1 MKYCKNCNH
10 QLADDDRFC
19 EVCGARVEEDS
30 DFASEQPTRDVDY
43 YDPYYSPERAQTPP
57 ASHAY
62 KADWDPNA
70 SENQTVA
77 GFPADR
83 GRNGYYYQGQAT
95 GRKNTAS
102 AGTDLKK
109 VMIPLIIVGVLVVFL
124 IVGLVVFHI
133 VSKKI
138 NKAPIQISLSDY
150 LSDVIITNT
159 DMESYYNENE
169 YLDDYYDEYN
179 GENDYF
185 YANMVYGAGLL
196 VLGYND
202 YAVIDSFQLYNVV
215 EWDKL
220 ISDVNKALERKK
232 TEKKTTLCFE
242 DFFQED
248 VFQFS
253 VDESEDLSN
262 EQIVT
267 VSVSTGTDTFQVGDV
282 TIQVSGG
289 KKQYK
294 IKGLETVAAIDPF
307 DYVKL
312 VTFGPNGNASVDCL
326 VDKNLNEKINGLE
339 GFRAVYYADSIVA
352 IEKDGYTVNKF
363 SYQVQDRGGAYRN
376 DDIVTMYC
384 SNVVSSFEE
393 AYHVFI
399 ARYSKDYTIS
409 GLGEYLTRS
418 DRLSDKEIAS
428 FVNYAKNVIQEE
440 YTNDSYSNFQYQAV
454 YFADTKDKTT
464 LPSYDVNKICVVYS
478 YNYTSWWYNGTYR
491 GYMFVEFDDVIVTD
505 GKLFKT
511 ASSYYDGIE
520 DDYDD
525 LDELLLDLEDDRRY
539 IVLNLET
546 DMGSEADFKT
556 TVTQATEPITSDP
569 APTEDEQPVLDTE
582 GSEYLF
588 PSDTE
593 LLTTE
598 YLDTLSDDQIN
609 LIRNEIYARH
619 GYIFKKEVYKNYFES
634 QSWYHGYDSDM
645 DNVQKSFN
653 EIERKNIDILVEYQ
667 GLNS

>member
-19 EVCGARVEEDS
+19 EVCGARVEENS

-43 YDPYYSPERAQTPP
+43 YNPYYSPERAQTPP

-150 LSDVIITNT
+150 LSDGVFPNEDLEDT
-159 DMESYYNENE
+159 YNE
-169 YLDDYYDEYN
+169 YDYS
-179 GENDYF
+179 DYEGISSVF
-185 YANMVYGAGLL
+185 KNLGCGAGLL
-196 VLGYND
+196 VFGYND
-202 YAVIDSFQLYNVV
+202 YATIDSDLLYNVV
-215 EWDKL
+215 EWEKL
-220 ISDVNKALERKK
+220 TGDVNKALGRKK
-232 TEKKTTLCFE
+232 TDRKMPLQFE
-242 DFFQED
+242 DFFQKD
-248 VFQFS
+248 TFAFS
-253 VDESEDLSN
+253 ADASEDLSN

-289 KKQYK
+289 EMQYT

-307 DYVKL
+307 DYVNL

-326 VDKNLNEKINGLE
+326 VDRNLNEKINGLE
-339 GFRAVYYADSIVA
+339 GFRAVYYDDTIVA

-363 SYQVQDRGGAYRN
+363 SYQVNNRGGHYQN
-376 DDIVTMYC
+376 GDSVSMYC
-384 SNVVSSFEE
+384 SNGVSSFEE
-393 AYHVFI
+393 TYHVHI
-399 ARYSKDYTIS
+399 ARYTKDYTVS

-428 FVNYAKNVIQEE
+428 FVNYAKTVIQEE
-440 YTNDSYSNFQYQAV
+440 YTNDRYSNFRFYRV

-464 LPSYDVNKICVVYS
+464 LPSYDVNKLCVVYS
-478 YNYTSWWYNGTYR
+478 YDVTDWWYGETDR
-491 GYMFVEFDDVIVTD
+491 KYMFAEFDDIILTD

-520 DDYDD
+520 DDYED
-525 LDELLLDLEDDRRY
+525 LDELLLDLEDDGRY

-556 TVTQATEPITSDP
+556 TVTQTTEPITSDP
-569 APTEDEQPVLDTE
+569 APAEDEQPVLDTE
-582 GSEYLF
+582 ESEYLF